1 MKKIISTIYGVIA
14 YLLFLIAFFYAI
26 GFVGNLY
33 VPKSIDS
40 GTATT
45 FFTALIFNI
54 LLLSIFAIQHS
65 VMARPAFKKWFNSII
80 SPAIERST
88 YVLLSSL
95 TLFLIYWQWQPITT
109 IVWKVE
115 NETMATIL
123 TGLFFFGWLLALLS
137 TFMINHFELFGLKQ
151 VMISLKSK
159 SITTEKPKFQVNFLY
174 KIVRHPI
181 MLGYIIAFWSTPLM
195 TVGHLIFAIITTLY
209 ILLAVKYL
217 EEKDLKK
224 SIGKAYED
232 YQNKV
237 PMVIPFTKR
246 RK

>member
-1 MKKIISTIYGVIA
+1 MKKIISAIYGVIA
-14 YLLFLIAFFYAI
+14 YLIFLVAFFYAI
-26 GFVGNLY
+26 GFVGNLN

-40 GTATT
+40 GTETT
-45 FFTALIFNI
+45 FLTALIINI
-54 LLLSIFAIQHS
+54 FLLSIFAIQHS
-65 VMARPAFKKWFNSII
+65 VMARPAFKKWLNGIL

-95 TLFLIYWQWQPITT
+95 TLVLIYWQWHPITT
-109 IVWKVE
+109 VIWEVE
-115 NETMATIL
+115 NNTMAKIL
-123 TGLFFFGWLLALLS
+123 TGVFFFGWSLVLFS
-137 TFMINHFELFGLKQ
+137 TFLINHFEVFGLKQ
-151 VMISLKSK
+151 VFDNLSNKF
-159 SITTEKPKFQVNFLY
+159 TENPKFKVKFLY

-195 TVGHLIFAIITTLY
+195 TLGHLIFAVITTLY
-209 ILLAVKYL
+209 IIVAVKYF

-232 YQNKV
+232 YQNKI
-237 PMVIPFTKR
+237 PMIVPFTKR

>member
-1 MKKIISTIYGVIA
+1 MKKIISAIYGVIA
-14 YLLFLIAFFYAI
+14 YLIFLVAFFYAI
-26 GFVGNLY
+26 GFVGNLN

-40 GTATT
+40 GTETT
-45 FFTALIFNI
+45 FLTALIVNVF
-54 LLLSIFAIQHS
+54 LLSIFAIQHS
-65 VMARPAFKKWFNSII
+65 VMARPAFKKWLNGIL

-95 TLFLIYWQWQPITT
+95 TLFLIYWQWHPITT
-109 IVWKVE
+109 VIWEVE
-115 NETMATIL
+115 NNTMAKIL
-123 TGLFFFGWLLALLS
+123 TGVFFFGWSLVLFS
-137 TFMINHFELFGLKQ
+137 TFLINHFEVFGLKQ
-151 VMISLKSK
+151 VFDNLSNKF
-159 SITTEKPKFQVNFLY
+159 TENPKFKVKFLY

-195 TVGHLIFAIITTLY
+195 TLGHLIFAVITTLY
-209 ILLAVKYL
+209 IIVAVKYF

-237 PMVIPFTKR
+237 PMIVPFTKR

>member
-1 MKKIISTIYGVIA
+1 MRKIISAIYGVIA
-14 YLLFLIAFFYAI
+14 YLFSLVAFFYAI
-26 GFVGNLY
+26 GFVGNLN

-40 GTATT
+40 GTE
-45 FFTALIFNI
+45 TAFLSSLIVNI
-54 LLLSIFAIQHS
+54 FLLSIFAIQHS
-65 VMARPAFKKWFNSII
+65 VMARPAFKKWVNGII

-95 TLFLIYWQWQPITT
+95 TLLLIYWQWHPITT
-109 IVWKVE
+109 VIWEVE
-115 NETMATIL
+115 NETIATIL
-123 TGLFFFGWLLALLS
+123 TGVFFFGWFFALFS
-137 TFMINHFELFGLKQ
+137 TFLINHFELFGLKQ
-151 VMISLKSK
+151 ILDNWNDKF
-159 SITTEKPKFQVNFLY
+159 TENPKFKVKFLY

-195 TVGHLIFAIITTLY
+195 TFGHLLFAVITTLY
-209 ILLAVKYL
+209 IIVAVKYF

-237 PMVIPFTKR
+237 PMIIPFTKR
-246 RK
+246 SK

>member
-1 MKKIISTIYGVIA
+1 MKKIISAIYGVIT

-33 VPKSIDS
+33 VPKAIDS
-40 GTATT
+40 GTAIT
-45 FFTALIFNI
+45 FFTALILNL

-65 VMARPAFKKWFNSII
+65 VMARPAFKKWLNSII
-80 SPAIERST
+80 SPVVERST

-115 NETMATIL
+115 NETIATIL

-151 VMISLKSK
+151 IMNSLRSK
-159 SITTEKPKFQVNFLY
+159 STTTKRPKFQANFLY

-209 ILLAVKYL
+209 ILVAVKYF

-232 YQNKV
+232 YQNKI
-237 PMVIPFTKR
+237 PMIIPFTKR

>member
-1 MKKIISTIYGVIA
+1 MEKIISAIYGVIA

-26 GFVGNLY
+26 GFVGNFY

-45 FFTALIFNI
+45 FFTALILNM

-65 VMARPAFKKWFNSII
+65 VMARPAFKKWLNSII

-95 TLFLIYWQWQPITT
+95 TLFLIYWKWQPITT

-115 NETMATIL
+115 NETIATIL

-151 VMISLKSK
+151 VLNNLKNK
-159 SITTEKPKFQVNFLY
+159 FTTTEKPKFQANFLY
-174 KIVRHPI
+174 KLVRHPI
-181 MLGYIIAFWSTPLM
+181 MLGYLIAFWSTPLM
-195 TVGHLIFAIITTLY
+195 TVGHLIFTIITTLY
-209 ILLAVKYL
+209 IFVAVKYL
-217 EEKDLKK
+217 EEKDLKN

-232 YQNKV
+232 YQNKI
-237 PMVIPFTKR
+237 PMIIPFTKR
-246 RK
+246 KK

>member
-1 MKKIISTIYGVIA
+1 MKKIISAIYGIIA
-14 YLLFLIAFFYAI
+14 YLTFLIAFFYAI

-40 GTATT
+40 GTTTT
-45 FFTALIFNI
+45 FFTALIINL

-65 VMARPAFKKWFNSII
+65 VMARPAFKKWLNSII

-95 TLFLIYWQWQPITT
+95 ALFLIYWQWQPITT
-109 IVWKVE
+109 IVWNVE

-137 TFMINHFELFGLKQ
+137 TFMINHFKLFGLKQ
-151 VMISLKSK
+151 VLNNLKGK
-159 SITTEKPKFQVNFLY
+159 FITTEKPKFQANFLY
-174 KIVRHPI
+174 KLVRHPI

-195 TVGHLIFAIITTLY
+195 TVGHLLFTIITTLY
-209 ILLAVKYL
+209 ILVAVKYL

-237 PMVIPFTKR
+237 PMVIPFTKS

>member
-1 MKKIISTIYGVIA
+1 MRKLISTIYGITA
-14 YLLFLIAFFYAI
+14 YLTFLIAFFYAI

-40 GTATT
+40 GTETT
-45 FFTALIFNI
+45 FLSALIVNI

-65 VMARPAFKKWFNSII
+65 VMARPAFKKWLNGII
-80 SPAIERST
+80 NPAIERST

-95 TLFLIYWQWQPITT
+95 TLFLIYWKWQPITT
-109 IVWKVE
+109 VVWNVE
-115 NETMATIL
+115 NETMSTIL
-123 TGLFFFGWLLALLS
+123 TSVFFFGWLLALFS

-151 VMISLKSK
+151 ILDNLNDKFTK
-159 SITTEKPKFQVNFLY
+159 NEKPKFQTKCLH
-174 KIVRHPI
+174 KIIRHPI
-181 MLGYIIAFWSTPLM
+181 MLGYLIAFWSTSLM
-195 TVGHLIFAIITTLY
+195 TVGHLLFAVITTLY
-209 ILLAVKYL
+209 ILVAVKYF

-224 SIGKAYED
+224 SMGKAYED

-237 PMVIPFTKR
+237 PMLVPFTKK